1 MATVVAQQQIS
12 VRSLPGRRHDHVFFS
27 VMSVLLLVSV
37 FIGFGPTYYLA
48 GVFRASLPSLII
60 HFHGAAFSCW
70 VLLLVVQTSL
80 VAAHR
85 VDIHRRLGFFGF
97 CLASLM
103 VILGALAATNMLA
116 RNVAPPGY
124 DPKEF
129 YIVPMGDV
137 LIFAALIF
145 FAFRARFNSAA
156 HKRFILNRYRFS
168 SHRRVHPFPPRFHVP
183 QNCSR
188 NAGVLRVP
196 CFSCP
201 VRPLV
206 HAQTPSRY
214 APRQRVRDLHA
225 VPALSICSHLRLG
238 ILCILGPAP
247 REMICSGVKL
257 FCNPNR

>member
-1 MATVVAQQQIS
+1 MATVIAQQQIS

-156 HKRFILNRYRFS
+156 HKRFILIATVSLLTAAFT
-168 SHRRVHPFPPRFHVP
+168 RFH
-183 QNCSR
+183 
-188 NAGVLRVP
+188 LD
-196 CFSCP
+196 FMF
-201 VRPLV
+201 LKI
-206 HAQTPSRY
+206 
-214 APRQRVRDLHA
+214 
-225 VPALSICSHLRLG
+225 VPAMLVSYAFLVFLALYDLWSTHKLHRATRLG
-238 ILCILGPAP
+238 SAFV
-247 REMICSGVKL
+247 ICMQFLRFPFAHTSAWVSFASWAQHL
-257 FCNPNR
+257 AR